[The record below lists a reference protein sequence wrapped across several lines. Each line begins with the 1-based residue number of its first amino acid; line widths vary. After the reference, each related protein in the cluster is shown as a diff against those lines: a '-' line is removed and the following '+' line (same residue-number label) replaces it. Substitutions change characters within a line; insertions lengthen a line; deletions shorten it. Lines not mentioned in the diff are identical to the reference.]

1 MNIQVLY
8 IVHKPVNRMWCY
20 IFFPFVYLPSPIISS
35 LLTAPDIVDDI
46 PVVPPDVSVTT
57 TTIPFEIPEFATTD
71 VE

>member
-20 IFFPFVYLPSPIISS
+20 IFLPFVCLLSLISS
-35 LLTAPDIVDDI
+35 LLIAPDIVDDI
-46 PVVPPDVSVTT
+46 PVVDPDVSVTT